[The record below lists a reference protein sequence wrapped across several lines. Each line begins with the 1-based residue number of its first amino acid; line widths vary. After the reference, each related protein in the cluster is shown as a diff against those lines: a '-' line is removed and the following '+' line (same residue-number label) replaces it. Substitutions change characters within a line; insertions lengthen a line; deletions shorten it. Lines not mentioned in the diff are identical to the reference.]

1 MNPLQILYDEVDVL
15 KDGKNGK
22 ISLVYDKVA
31 KNFYVLKERDLK
43 AAEIYNRLQEIK
55 NPYLPEIY
63 QTLEFDDKFF
73 IVEEFIKGRTLL
85 DFLTYNNG
93 LDEKNLREC

>member
-31 KNFYVLKERDLK
+31 KNFYVLRERDLK
-43 AAEIYNRLQEIK
+43 AAEIY
-55 NPYLPEIY
+55 
-63 QTLEFDDKFF
+63 QTF
-73 IVEEFIKGRTLL
+73 
-85 DFLTYNNG
+85 
-93 LDEKNLREC
+93 